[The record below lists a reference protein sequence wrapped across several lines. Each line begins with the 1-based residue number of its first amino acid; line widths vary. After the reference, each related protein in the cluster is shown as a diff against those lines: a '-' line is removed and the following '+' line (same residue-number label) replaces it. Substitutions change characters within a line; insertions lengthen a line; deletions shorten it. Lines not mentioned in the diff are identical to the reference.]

1 MKKLSLLV
9 SLTVLLSIIAYGQSN
24 TETLETLLNR
34 INDIKAASFN
44 LKSSSSAPG
53 DTLAFRTFEKY
64 MQMYINPVD
73 TITGARYF
81 VSGINTK
88 SEYEICYDGRYSVRL
103 NWDKRTAR
111 VDTVS
116 GELYS
121 RPSSPFFIKVRALLE
136 YSISNP
142 DSTNIQC
149 SEYGDSSK
157 ISFVFNNKYIEF
169 LFLQPMIKHQEGM
182 KSRYEV
188 WLDKNRMPYK
198 MIRRVPHQTSFVT
211 ISDLIVEDISD
222 DEFDALKQ
230 IPIGFKIR
238 GRENTKVTTGELEGQ
253 LASDWILKEID
264 GDSIALKDLKGKVVL
279 LQFTGIGCGPC
290 HASIPFLKTLAED
303 YKDKDFE
310 LLCIETWS
318 KNISGIERYKAKNE
332 LNYPF
337 LVGNTNLKENYKI
350 QGVPAFFILDEN
362 RIIKKV
368 NVGYKKG
375 ETEKTIIESID
386 ALL

>member
-238 GRENTKVTTGELEGQ
+238 GRENTKVTTGELEG
-253 LASDWILKEID
+253 
-264 GDSIALKDLKGKVVL
+264 
-279 LQFTGIGCGPC
+279 
-290 HASIPFLKTLAED
+290 
-303 YKDKDFE
+303 
-310 LLCIETWS
+310 
-318 KNISGIERYKAKNE
+318 
-332 LNYPF
+332 
-337 LVGNTNLKENYKI
+337 
-350 QGVPAFFILDEN
+350 
-362 RIIKKV
+362 
-368 NVGYKKG
+368 
-375 ETEKTIIESID
+375 
-386 ALL
+386 